1 MGQFEINQA
10 REKLYE
16 AFKKDLDF
24 QDRVNGKYYDKVLN
38 EMIGSGKYQ
47 ELIESGMSEVQI
59 GISYVLPGAIEMYSD
74 SEKQELLE
82 IEREKQRYAEEYAE
96 ETGIADIREVYLEIT
111 KILREAMGL
120 KDVEEGIDIAK
131 EFDRGIDSLLEDKE
145 SLKILGEN
153 RNNSLD
159 TGDADGVVDSS
170 INIYLTMG
178 TSKVWDREKK

>member
-1 MGQFEINQA
+1 
-10 REKLYE
+10 
-16 AFKKDLDF
+16 
-24 QDRVNGKYYDKVLN
+24 
-38 EMIGSGKYQ
+38 
-47 ELIESGMSEVQI
+47 
-59 GISYVLPGAIEMYSD
+59 
-74 SEKQELLE
+74 
-82 IEREKQRYAEEYAE
+82 
-96 ETGIADIREVYLEIT
+96 
-111 KILREAMGL
+111 MGL